1 MLTNLYSDITMSDL
15 LEFLQETNTF
25 LQEWAFDKL
34 CLLCK
39 GEEGQMF
46 DLWVT
51 GLDNE
56 AQMMTYTWG
65 YNIGI

>member
-1 MLTNLYSDITMSDL
+1 MSDL

-34 CLLCK
+34 CFLRK

-46 DLWVT
+46 DLWVM
-51 GLDNE
+51 GLYNE
-56 AQMMTYTWG
+56 AQMMTYTRG